1 MVYIK
6 NLIYLCSEEGLPI
19 RAHLMGFIE
28 CGILPSYAI
37 IWKKNNS
44 GSLIRSKL
52 KRMFPKMA
60 IWYKNM
66 VDINRKN
73 SKTDVEYSEQI
84 FGRNIFNKSSSPIN
98 LLNEA
103 NIPHKIVYANNIND
117 QSIINELNNINCE
130 YVIVA
135 KAGGILRENIFSTK
149 KKFIN
154 AHKGYLPDFK
164 GSSPTHWS
172 ILSSGH
178 YGSTIHF
185 IDKGIDTGS
194 IIKRRKFDYPKLNSL
209 NQIKVYEAHIVSEV
223 LSDVLA
229 DIHKNGKIS
238 GRNQDNNSEKAYYKP
253 HPLLIDISLSAQLG
267 QEINNNMVE
276 LEILIEKIQDIKKYR
291 KINLVPGNKLIETL
305 ESELNANNFENNLA
319 QEIYGHFLY
328 LNSNGKESEENIQ
341 KFLVGLQKQVDL
353 GWRRKTGIRKTS
365 SVLSLNKI
373 SLLLLT
379 YLYNRMYET
388 VKDIRLLNSSCKL
401 YDNLRFLDFMMLSD
415 VETTCLYVVT
425 KDLFTSLENIKSELL
440 S

>member
-1 MVYIK
+1 
-6 NLIYLCSEEGLPI
+6 
-19 RAHLMGFIE
+19 
-28 CGILPSYAI
+28 
-37 IWKKNNS
+37 
-44 GSLIRSKL
+44 
-52 KRMFPKMA
+52 
-60 IWYKNM
+60 
-66 VDINRKN
+66 
-73 SKTDVEYSEQI
+73 
-84 FGRNIFNKSSSPIN
+84 
-98 LLNEA
+98 
-103 NIPHKIVYANNIND
+103 
-117 QSIINELNNINCE
+117 
-130 YVIVA
+130 
-135 KAGGILRENIFSTK
+135 
-149 KKFIN
+149 
-154 AHKGYLPDFK
+154 
-164 GSSPTHWS
+164 
-172 ILSSGH
+172 
-178 YGSTIHF
+178 
-185 IDKGIDTGS
+185 
-194 IIKRRKFDYPKLNSL
+194 
-209 NQIKVYEAHIVSEV
+209 
-223 LSDVLA
+223 
-229 DIHKNGKIS
+229 
-238 GRNQDNNSEKAYYKP
+238 SEKAYYKP